1 MQWYSDW
8 DISPVGDAEVS
19 IVGEIALVG
28 SLPGDGSPRSTAD
41 LTPEGDTLSV
51 VTGHITQGYKELW
64 GN

>member
-1 MQWYSDW
+1 M
-8 DISPVGDAEVS
+8 S

-28 SLPGDGSPRSTAD
+28 SLPGDSSPRSTAD
-41 LTPEGDTLSV
+41 LTPKGDALSV